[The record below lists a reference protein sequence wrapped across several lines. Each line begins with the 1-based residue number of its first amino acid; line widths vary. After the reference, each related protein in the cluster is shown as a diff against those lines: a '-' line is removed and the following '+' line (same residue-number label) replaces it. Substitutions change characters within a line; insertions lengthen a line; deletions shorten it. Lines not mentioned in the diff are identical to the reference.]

1 MVTNVIKDGV
11 FETLMLGALI
21 PLAWIF
27 YLPTRSID
35 EGCGQGYAGPS
46 WAGEMGTC
54 FALLCM
60 AHILRQHH

>member
-1 MVTNVIKDGV
+1 MVTNVIKDGG

-21 PLAWIF
+21 PLAWVF

-35 EGCGQGYAGPS
+35 EGCG

-54 FALLCM
+54 FVLLYM